1 MRHVSTWKTADLLIR
16 TYGSR
21 EACGIA
27 GDLAHSALCAG
38 EGARSVL
45 WIRVKRALDDF
56 CTEERRYE
64 ETVH

>member
-1 MRHVSTWKTADLLIR
+1 MRHVSTWKTADLLLR
-16 TYGSR
+16 TYGRR

-27 GDLAHSALCAG
+27 DDLAARALCAG

-56 CTEERRYE
+56 CAQRRRE
-64 ETVH
+64 GETIH

>member
-1 MRHVSTWKTADLLIR
+1 MRHVSTWKTADLLLR
-16 TYGSR
+16 TYGQR

-27 GDLAHSALCAG
+27 DDLAHSALCAG

-45 WIRVKRALDDF
+45 WIRVKHALDEF
-56 CTEERRYE
+56 CTKSRRDG